1 MFPEQKSIWIL
12 VISLPYLE
20 ALKLFN
26 LYLVLCVWLVDH
38 LQENMCKFFFNYLQ
52 FHEITNSWNHKNN
65 HSRRLFSLCLFFS
78 EFPNSWNYKFT
89 NCVQLVCIWYC
100 GTQIHKFTGLQ
111 VHKFTK
117 SRIHVFMRSKEHKF
131 SSMDNNIYFMTSK
144 IEFSISP
151 IFQFQFLMSRIGY
164 KLDGVTDSV
173 WSFCF
178 GPDGCPYLTLPKYV
192 GIFFFWLLKYWST
205 I

>member
-1 MFPEQKSIWIL
+1 MYGLWITCKRICVSFFELCIYNSTKSRI
-12 VISLPYLE
+12 
-20 ALKLFN
+20 
-26 LYLVLCVWLVDH
+26 
-38 LQENMCKFFFNYLQ
+38 
-52 FHEITNSWNHKNN
+52 HEITKTIIHEGYSACVC
-65 HSRRLFSLCLFFS
+65 FLFFS
-78 EFPNSWNYKFT
+78 ECPNSWNYKFT

-178 GPDGCPYLTLPKYV
+178 GPDGCSYLTLPKYV

>member
-38 LQENMCKFFFNYLQ
+38 LQENMCKFFLTIYNSTKSRI
-52 FHEITNSWNHKNN
+52 HEITKTIIHEGYSACVC
-65 HSRRLFSLCLFFS
+65 FLFFS
-78 EFPNSWNYKFT
+78 ECPNSWNYKFT

-151 IFQFQFLMSRIGY
+151 ILQISNLKCCIKAKEPFKTPFQWCIS
-164 KLDGVTDSV
+164 S
-173 WSFCF
+173 
-178 GPDGCPYLTLPKYV
+178 YL
-192 GIFFFWLLKYWST
+192 LL
-205 I
+205 